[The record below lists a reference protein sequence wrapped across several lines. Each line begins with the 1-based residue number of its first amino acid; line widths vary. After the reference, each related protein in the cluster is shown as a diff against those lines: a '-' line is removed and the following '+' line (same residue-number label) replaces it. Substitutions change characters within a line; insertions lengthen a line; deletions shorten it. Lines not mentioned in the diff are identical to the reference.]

1 MITSSFEISECWLS
15 VSATVVGGVELED
28 AALDE
33 VSVVGSKN
41 NLSTKRVM
49 VTRRERVY
57 KLGFSARA

>member
-1 MITSSFEISECWLS
+1 MITSSFETSECWLS

-49 VTRRERVY
+49 VTRRESVY
-57 KLGFSARA
+57 ILGFSARA